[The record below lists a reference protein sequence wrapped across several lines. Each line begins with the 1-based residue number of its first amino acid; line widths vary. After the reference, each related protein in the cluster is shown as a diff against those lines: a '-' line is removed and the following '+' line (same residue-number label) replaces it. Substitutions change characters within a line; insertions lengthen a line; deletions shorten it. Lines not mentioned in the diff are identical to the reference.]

1 MGNKYEVEEE
11 MEEDGNGMGMRWVTA
26 SAGRQKL
33 QNVTVFGGINKITHA
48 YFSLLTGRDR
58 RWSRKGKEAG
68 GGYKV

>member
-11 MEEDGNGMGMRWVTA
+11 MEEDGNGDGNGLGMRWVTA

-48 YFSLLTGRDR
+48 YFSLLTGRDTG
-58 RWSRKGKEAG
+58 WQEEEE
-68 GGYKV
+68 